1 MHLVVGLGNPG
12 PDYARNR
19 HNIGFMAADDIV
31 RRHAFGPWRKRFQ
44 GEIAEGQLLGG
55 KVIVLKP
62 ATFMNLSGQAV
73 IAALGFYK
81 VPPKRVIVIH
91 DELALPAGKIHCK
104 LGGGHAGHNGIRNI
118 DAHIG
123 PDYHRIR
130 IGIGHPGDRSEVSN
144 HVLHD
149 FAKADRDWLEPTIEA
164 ISTALPVL
172 MEKDCAAFL
181 NEINRLRPP
190 PPKPET
196 ETKAPKLVP
205 GRGEPTSE

>member
-12 PDYARNR
+12 SDYARNR
-19 HNIGFMAADDIV
+19 HNVGFMAADDIV
-31 RRHAFGPWRKRFQ
+31 RRHAFGPWRKRFH
-44 GEIAEGQLLGG
+44 GEISEGQLLGG

-62 ATFMNLSGQAV
+62 GTFMNLSGQAV

-91 DELALPAGKIHCK
+91 DELALAPGKIHCK
-104 LGGGHAGHNGIRNI
+104 FGGGHAGHNGLRSI

-123 PDYHRIR
+123 QDYHRIR
-130 IGIGHPGDRSEVSN
+130 IGIGHPGERGEVSN

-149 FAKADRDWLEPTIEA
+149 FAKADRDWLEPTIDA
-164 ISTALPVL
+164 ISVALPVL

-190 PPKPET
+190 PPKPAKEP
-196 ETKAPKLVP
+196 KAAAARP
-205 GRGEPTSE
+205 EPDSE